1 MLRARCSC
9 VGIAKQSVIRSM
21 STSTP
26 YSLDPPSL
34 ADEEAKLD
42 AVTSD
47 IQTWFQSPRFANIKR
62 PYTARDVATKRG
74 NLPVTPLN
82 PVNIQAQKL
91 FALFSRAAEAKK
103 PIHTLGAID
112 PVQQSQMAV
121 ADLEVVYVSG
131 WASSSVLT
139 TAMNDVGPDLAE

>member
-1 MLRARCSC
+1 MLRARCSGC
-9 VGIAKQSVIRSM
+9 VGPARQTAIRSM

-34 ADEEAKLD
+34 ADEEARLD
-42 AVTSD
+42 AVTSE
-47 IQTWFQSPRFANIKR
+47 IQTWFESPRFANIKR

-74 NLPVTPLN
+74 GFPTTPLN

-91 FALFSRAAEAKK
+91 FALFSRAAKAKK
-103 PIHTLGAID
+103 PVHTMGAID
-112 PVQQSQMAV
+112 PVQQSQMA
-121 ADLEVVYVSG
+121 ANQEVVYVSG